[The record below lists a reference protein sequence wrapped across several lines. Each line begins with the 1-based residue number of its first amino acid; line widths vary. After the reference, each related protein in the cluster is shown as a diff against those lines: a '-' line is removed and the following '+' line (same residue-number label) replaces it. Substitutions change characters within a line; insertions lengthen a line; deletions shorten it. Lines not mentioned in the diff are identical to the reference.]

1 MLSTRS
7 NRLTVTTNGREAL
20 TELFKWNLKKKQ
32 ESEDLLAAKSIP
44 QASWKKKLVK
54 ARGPHLFP
62 RDTGTASNYQGSS
75 SVRMP
80 SADIKQNF
88 LHEQRKKNSLISSQ
102 FSQIKPTDP
111 VHPPNKNPFWK
122 DSNKTDAQRLYT
134 TERQKLSCL
143 GIPTGLNS
151 PAPDPNHPLQAPRH
165 RRFASEGDPS
175 SMFGTP
181 GFKFPVCPPPNNSTF
196 RINGSS
202 H

>member
-80 SADIKQNF
+80 SADIQRQF
-88 LHEQRKKNSLISSQ
+88 LHEQSKKNSLISSQ
-102 FSQIKPTDP
+102 FSQKKPTNSVQP
-111 VHPPNKNPFWK
+111 ANNNPFRK
-122 DSNKTDAQRLYT
+122 DSNQNDTQRLYT
-134 TERQKLSCL
+134 TERQKLSSL
-143 GIPTGLNS
+143 GISTG
-151 PAPDPNHPLQAPRH
+151 
-165 RRFASEGDPS
+165 FPS
-175 SMFGTP
+175 
-181 GFKFPVCPPPNNSTF
+181 PPPNDHLKLQISPRAF
-196 RINGSS
+196 D
-202 H
+202 